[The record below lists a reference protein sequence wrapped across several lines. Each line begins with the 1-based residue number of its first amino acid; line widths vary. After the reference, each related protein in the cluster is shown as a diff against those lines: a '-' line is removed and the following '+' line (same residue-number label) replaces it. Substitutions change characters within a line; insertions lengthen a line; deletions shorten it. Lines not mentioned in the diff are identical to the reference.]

1 MSLSS
6 FLRSDRNMP
15 TVNPFVMSIL
25 SVLILAIIVS
35 ALPAA
40 GAFAAKP
47 KEAELKTE
55 IISATVYK
63 GQAQVKR
70 SGTISLQSGQV
81 RIFCDD
87 LPSSFDAASLQVEGH
102 GTANVSIIGTD
113 VIRVQEDPAE
123 NPRYTELFERL
134 EALVTRRDSIDI
146 ETSALQVRLQFVEQL
161 GRLPMQQNQ
170 AEEFPSEIFQVEGWK
185 ALMDFLQSERTGAD
199 AQVYALNRRKQEINE
214 DIAWIRR
221 ELDSLKRGTRSGY
234 RVAIDCAVASAG
246 DLTFE
251 LTYIVPGTVWI
262 PEYRISFDPGKK
274 EVALVYNARMK
285 QTTGEDWKGVDIT
298 LSTAMPHAG
307 AAPPELQP
315 HYLSRRMQRVGKS
328 MDHLESPPQVSAMGY
343 TADGGEQVVGHVR
356 AGHVEAQVAS
366 SEFAASFRVPAKVN
380 LETGADSKRIRIT
393 RGTMPAELSL
403 YTAPRLRDDVFIKGL
418 VTNSLGAPVLAGVAE
433 VYIETEAPGGGKSS
447 TFVGRQQLDTFA
459 DGQEFPLHLG
469 VDQNI
474 KITHKLEKREY
485 IEKEGK
491 KWKKIRYHYLI
502 TLENFK
508 KDPVEIVLQ
517 DRIPVST
524 MKEVK
529 VEKIDMTPKP
539 DERRDDG
546 IATWNLKPAAGGK
559 IEIRISYT
567 IAFPGDWPEHLL
579 NLE

>member
-1 MSLSS
+1 MSLSVFRRVSTVLVLS
-6 FLRSDRNMP
+6 FLI
-15 TVNPFVMSIL
+15 T
-25 SVLILAIIVS
+25 
-35 ALPAA
+35 AA
-40 GAFAAKP
+40 AFADDQ

-70 SGTISLQSGQV
+70 SGTIPLKSGQI

-87 LPSSFDAASLQVEGH
+87 LPNSFDAASLQVEGH
-102 GTANVSIIGTD
+102 GTAEVSIVGTD
-113 VIRVQEDPAE
+113 VIRVQEDPAVT
-123 NPRYTELFERL
+123 PKFMELFEKL

-146 ETSALQVRLQFVEQL
+146 ETNALQVRLQFIEQL
-161 GRLPMQQNQ
+161 GRLPMQQNK

-185 ALMDFLQSERTGAD
+185 ALMDFLQAERTGAD
-199 AQVYALNRRKQEINE
+199 AQVYALNRKKKEIKE

-221 ELDSLKRGTRSGY
+221 DLNLLKRGARSGY
-234 RVAIDCAVASAG
+234 RVAIDCAVTSAG
-246 DLTFE
+246 DLTFD

-285 QTTGEDWKGVDIT
+285 QTTGEDWKGVDVT

-315 HYLSRRMQRVGKS
+315 HYLSRRMQRVSRDKMEYRTEVSELSVNDVAEVLAPKGGIVRTGDEFHVPAGS
-328 MDHLESPPQVSAMGY
+328 ADHLE
-343 TADGGEQVVGHVR
+343 T
-356 AGHVEAQVAS
+356 QVAA
-366 SEFAASFRVPAKVN
+366 SEFAASFKVPAKVD

-393 RGTMPAELSL
+393 EGTMPAELSL
-403 YTAPRLRDDVFIKGL
+403 YTAPRLRDDVFVKGL
-418 VTNSLGAPVLAGVAE
+418 VTNSLGAPVLAGIAE
-433 VYIETEAPGGGKSS
+433 VYIDTKAPGGGVSS

-469 VDQNI
+469 VDQNV
-474 KITHKLEKREY
+474 KIEHKLVKREY
-485 IEKEGK
+485 VEKEGK

-508 KDPVEIVLQ
+508 KETAEIVLQ

-529 VEKIDMTPKP
+529 VEKVDMTPKP

-546 IATWNLKPAAGGK
+546 IVTWNLKPAAGGK

-567 IAFPGDWPEHLL
+567 IAFPGEWPEHSL